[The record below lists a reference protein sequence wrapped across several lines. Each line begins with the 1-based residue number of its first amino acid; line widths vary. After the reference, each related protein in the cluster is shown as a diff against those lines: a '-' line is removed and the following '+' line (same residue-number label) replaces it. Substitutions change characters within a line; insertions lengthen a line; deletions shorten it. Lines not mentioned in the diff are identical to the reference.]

1 MFHKE
6 NETTAIRRVNTEMVT
21 SWKEGMFVFEEQNLE
36 QIMRSLS
43 RWYDFNFTFKDASLK
58 NIVFMGSINRYA
70 DFDDVIEIL
79 KKSGG
84 INFTIDGREVLISKK
99 K

>member
-1 MFHKE
+1 
-6 NETTAIRRVNTEMVT
+6 MVT